1 MSLSINTEPLA
12 KEFANALNSHLGS
25 EDDPQFWDVVFRTV
39 LRDIEL
45 QHFEEDEKHE
55 IFLQIGACSHWLR
68 PHQTRLT
75 ADGGFAYPSGY
86 LGGSGFSRNGLPE
99 FDWYVIV
106 HRDQHKRKWVLTDKF
121 FGKRR
126 LICRVALPTRTL
138 RHNQAA
144 IHLMWTPGT
153 PPQPAQKEVMY
164 YGFRKRE
171 GAWQCTVWGDLQNLR
186 AT

>member
-1 MSLSINTEPLA
+1 MNMEPMTQD
-12 KEFANALNSHLGS
+12 FANAVESRLGP
-25 EDDPQFWDVVFRTV
+25 EDDPRFWDSVFQTL

-45 QHFEEDEKHE
+45 QHFDENKKHE

-86 LGGSGFSRNGLPE
+86 LGGSGFSTNGLPE
-99 FDWYVIV
+99 FDWSVIL
-106 HRDQHKRKWVLTDKF
+106 HRDQDQGRWVLTDKF

-144 IHLMWTPGT
+144 IHLVWTPGT
-153 PPQPAQKEVMY
+153 PAQPAHKEVLY
-164 YGFRKRE
+164 YGFRKR
-171 GAWQCTVWGDLQNLR
+171 GGSWLCTVWGDLHNLR